1 MRSFSLRTAAAV
13 MAMAIALPAFAQT
26 SSSSS
31 TASTDVAS
39 SADLACMSAAVDARE
54 SASIT
59 ARTTFNASI
68 MAALQTRRDSL
79 HAAYAIA
86 NNHDRMVAIQAAL
99 NVYAKAIAT
108 ARAKYKADINAAWST
123 FATAR
128 VNCHI
133 DQDTKVS
140 KSEHEDTNHHD
151 RSDHDNRGLHLGWI
165 KQMTKANASMN
176 ASVNASLK
184 STMKLDLDF

>member
-1 MRSFSLRTAAAV
+1 MRPFALRTAAAV
-13 MAMAIALPAFAQT
+13 AAMAIALPVFAQ

-31 TASTDVAS
+31 SSASTDVAS

-108 ARAKYKADINAAWST
+108 ARAKYKADIKAAWSV

-133 DQDTKVS
+133 DQETKVQ
-140 KSEHEDTNHHD
+140 KSEHEDN
-151 RSDHDNRGLHLGWI
+151 HDNRGLHLGWI
-165 KQMTKANASMN
+165 KQMSKANAAMN